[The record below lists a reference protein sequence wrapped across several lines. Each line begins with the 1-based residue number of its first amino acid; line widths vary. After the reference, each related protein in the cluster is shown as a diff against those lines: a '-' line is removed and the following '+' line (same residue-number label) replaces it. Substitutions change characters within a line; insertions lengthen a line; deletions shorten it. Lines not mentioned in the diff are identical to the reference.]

1 MAQSNWDGLDA
12 EEWSELFG
20 VHRVQPDAPSE
31 STSLS
36 MQELHP
42 KATDYWN
49 SLNVWQRS
57 VYLAEARDAAA
68 NEDPPLTTGEIA
80 QTAILFAWQDA
91 PQSITDNLP
100 APAPPARRTRAGE
113 AAESPPLVAVRN
125 WASLTDGQRS
135 VYLAEARDATAT
147 EDPPLTTD
155 EIAQTAILFAWRD
168 TLIATRNDP
177 PNRPVSADRSPSKT
191 SEPKS
196 QEAAPR
202 GLGTD
207 PSTPKTNQPKAA
219 RPLGTTT
226 LADRL
231 PPRANESKGGEI
243 WLWALALLGLA
254 VIVFLVLPLVAG
266 DEDSRESSTPTSST
280 ALVERRTNAASAW
293 ASTPLPPSVS
303 VKVNAGYRA
312 VSQATADRALR
323 RVVGWYR
330 NVWGLEAQQPVE
342 VRLEPACV
350 VPFVGEVDGYAQ
362 LEFEGQVVICVRLD
376 ANAPAALQGSEFRD
390 VLAHEYYHA
399 IQYNAPWSSVD
410 ALAECPRFLTEG
422 AASFFGQLYASSAV
436 DEVGLGDVL
445 DVFFDTD
452 RWWHYEEGARA
463 FEALVNRFGDA
474 AVRFWQRD
482 ERSCSDA
489 FLRAFGISPTRWEED
504 WRNW

>member
-1 MAQSNWDGLDA
+1 MARSNWDGLDA

-20 VHRVQPDAPSE
+20 VDYVQSDAPSE
-31 STSLS
+31 PTSSNVKEMPLG
-36 MQELHP
+36 
-42 KATDYWN
+42 ATGYWD
-49 SLNVWQRS
+49 SLNIWQRS
-57 VYLAEARDAAA
+57 VYLAEARDAAVGEA
-68 NEDPPLTTGEIA
+68 PPLSTSEIA

-100 APAPPARRTRAGE
+100 APEPPARRTLAGD
-113 AAESPPLVAVRN
+113 ATESPPLAAVRN
-125 WASLTDGQRS
+125 WESLTDRQRS
-135 VYLAEARDATAT
+135 VYLAEAQDAGAS
-147 EDPPLTTD
+147 EDPPLSTD

-168 TLIATRNDP
+168 TLIAARNNP
-177 PNRPVSADRSPSKT
+177 PNRPISTDHSSSKT
-191 SEPKS
+191 NELKG
-196 QEAAPR
+196 QEAAPH
-202 GLGTD
+202 GLGAD
-207 PSTPKTNQPKAA
+207 PSQPKANEPKAA

-231 PPRANESKGGEI
+231 PPRANESKGGET

-266 DEDSRESSTPTSST
+266 DEDSHESSTPTSST
-280 ALVERRTNAASAW
+280 ALVERRTNAANAW

-330 NVWGLEAQQPVE
+330 NVWGLEAQRPVE
-342 VRLEPACV
+342 VRLEPTCV
-350 VPFVGEVDGYAQ
+350 APFVGEVDGYAQ

-422 AASFFGQLYASSAV
+422 AASFFGQLYASGAV